1 MRTKIIKTAKYII
14 SGGTAAIVNLVFLAI
29 FVDIFKINYLISAII
44 SFLIAFSISFT
55 LQKFWT
61 FQDKNIKDV
70 HKQTTIYFIVSSI
83 NLGVNTLLMYIFV
96 DHFHIHYFFS
106 QILASGLIAISS
118 YFIYSRFI
126 FKNNTLVPAF
136 QNQNE
141 NNS

>member
-14 SGGTAAIVNLVFLAI
+14 SGGTAAVVNLAFLAI
-29 FVDIFKINYLISAII
+29 FVDVFKINYLISAIL

-61 FQDKNIKDV
+61 FQDKSIEDV

-96 DHFHIHYFFS
+96 DHFHIQYFFR

-126 FKNNTLVPAF
+126 FKNSTLVPAF
-136 QNQNE
+136 EDQNK